1 MNSKKQ
7 SSGKVDSIIHKIS
20 ACFVALVMSTAVW
33 AEAGVGQDRM
43 TASCKEIVGSR
54 NETAGSNKEA
64 VENNKE
70 AVGEKYSDCPDSPD
84 CQMASLRPDSSETSK
99 QPEMSKQLD
108 SSTLYNNKV
117 DSLSK
122 KKAKRDWAT
131 WAPDPKR
138 SMWLA
143 IVLPGAGQIYNR
155 KYWKLPIVYGG
166 FLGCVYAW
174 RWNNQM
180 YRDYSQAYMD
190 IMDDDPNTQSY
201 NQFLHLGAQI
211 TDSNKERYQ
220 NLLLPQIPRPEHF
233 LPDRRLCPLGHRR
246 IRRRLPIAV

>member
-84 CQMASLRPDSSETSK
+84 CQVASLRPDSSETSK

-108 SSTLYNNKV
+108 YSTLYNNKV

-138 SMWLA
+138 SM
-143 IVLPGAGQIYNR
+143 
-155 KYWKLPIVYGG
+155 
-166 FLGCVYAW
+166 
-174 RWNNQM
+174 
-180 YRDYSQAYMD
+180 
-190 IMDDDPNTQSY
+190 
-201 NQFLHLGAQI
+201 
-211 TDSNKERYQ
+211 
-220 NLLLPQIPRPEHF
+220 
-233 LPDRRLCPLGHRR
+233 
-246 IRRRLPIAV
+246 